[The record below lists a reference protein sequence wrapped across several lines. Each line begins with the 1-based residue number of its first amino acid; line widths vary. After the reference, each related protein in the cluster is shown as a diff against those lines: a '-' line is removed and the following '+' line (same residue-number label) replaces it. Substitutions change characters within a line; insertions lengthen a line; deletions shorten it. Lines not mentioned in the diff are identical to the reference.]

1 MKKWSKAGMVCAA
14 ILAAGMAVTA
24 CGGGNTAKTDN
35 TGAVETEKKAEG
47 EPYIQA
53 YDHNRNTQARGFA
66 HSHAAQIR
74 KGRDQVWRSRGE
86 GVYVWGK
93 D

>member
-35 TGAVETEKKAEG
+35 TGAVETEKKA
-47 EPYIQA
+47 
-53 YDHNRNTQARGFA
+53 
-66 HSHAAQIR
+66 
-74 KGRDQVWRSRGE
+74 
-86 GVYVWGK
+86 
-93 D
+93 

>member
-35 TGAVETEKKAEG
+35 TGAVETEKRADGSGK
-47 EPYIQA
+47 
-53 YDHNRNTQARGFA
+53 GF
-66 HSHAAQIR
+66 R
-74 KGRDQVWRSRGE
+74 RDSEIKLFLVGQ
-86 GVYVWGK
+86 
-93 D
+93 